1 MKLFESYSDV
11 VIKEFWDKL
20 NEITLVENT
29 PGLNNLLS
37 KANKLVFEKFN
48 INPSDKVYFIA
59 GSARLYL
66 SPELRQQFNLGDDIG
81 DLDIIIPNKE
91 LWLKA
96 GLNEELKNGGIYR
109 PTSDG
114 SIEVFDVWDPNRGG
128 VEYAKFNVRST
139 DEILKDATFH
149 DGYFYMSLAD
159 IVQYK
164 TNLSRSK
171 EKDVVELFNAF
182 YHGHDKNQ
190 ILRQIVK
197 ILGFAGAKQ
206 FLGGK

>member
-96 GLNEELKNGGIYR
+96 GLNEELKNGGIYH

-114 SIEVFDVWDPNRGG
+114 SIEVFDVWDPNRAG

-182 YHGHDKNQ
+182 NHGHNKNQ